1 MLVLFAVILGGIVT
15 GRLLQSRR
23 LAFVSR
29 LIVVIIWALLFL
41 LGLEVGSDPAVVGGM
56 ATLRRTAFVIFVFS
70 VAGSIGASWLL
81 WRRIRGRSASGTEGA
96 GANPASAG
104 SVSGRKL
111 GTGGGGCGA
120 NCSSGTVADISSE
133 TFPNPA
139 ACGASCSAEPSDS
152 AVCRVSCSAE
162 PSDSAVGR
170 VSCSP
175 EPSEP
180 ALFRALC
187 SPQSSEPTAC
197 EPTPAPAC
205 PASDPEKPLSMW
217 NALKGSLVIVAF
229 FVAGCVAGLFALV
242 PFDVAGARVSTYV
255 LYALMFCVGVTLGHD
270 ETLAGRV
277 RRLDPRLALLPVMT
291 AVGTLAGAALA
302 TPLLPPLA
310 VTDTLA
316 VGSGFGY
323 YSLSSIFIADFR
335 GAELGTV
342 ALLCNVM
349 REIFT
354 LLAAP
359 LVARWCGPLA
369 AVSIGGGG
377 PLHRLDRRCD
387 DLRHHAARHH
397 AGGRKALC
405 RGFDFPR
412 LHARFQRSVSG
423 DVFLYAVIVG
433 RNKNSR
439 GSLVS
444 GGRFISGYRSATPR
458 RIRRRRRVPC
468 R

>member
-29 LIVVIIWALLFL
+29 LIAVIIWALLFL

-56 ATLRRTAFVIFVFS
+56 ATLGRTAFVIFVFS

-81 WRRIRGRSASGTEGA
+81 WRRIRVRSASGTEGA
-96 GANPASAG
+96 AANPASAG
-104 SVSGRKL
+104 SVAGR
-111 GTGGGGCGA
+111 GFGAGGGGCGA
-120 NCSSGTVADISSE
+120 NGFSGSVADQSSE
-133 TFPNPA
+133 ALPNPA
-139 ACGASCSAEPSDS
+139 ACGASCL
-152 AVCRVSCSAE
+152 
-162 PSDSAVGR
+162 
-170 VSCSP
+170 P

-180 ALFRALC
+180 ALFCAPC
-187 SPQSSEPTAC
+187 SPQSSSAAC
-197 EPTPAPAC
+197 EPTPAPAS
-205 PASDPEKPLSMW
+205 PASEPEKPLSMW
-217 NALKGSLVIVAF
+217 GALKGSLVIVAF

-242 PFDVAGARVSTYV
+242 PFDVAGVRVSTYV

-310 VTDTLA
+310 VTDMLA

-369 AVSIGGGG
+369 AVSIGGATTFDTTL
-377 PLHRLDRRCD
+377 PVITQ
-387 DLRHHAARHH
+387 AA
-397 AGGRKALC
+397 GK
-405 RGFDFPR
+405 P
-412 LHARFQRSVSG
+412 
-423 DVFLYAVIVG
+423 YAVVSIFHGCTLDFSVPF
-433 RNKNSR
+433 
-439 GSLVS
+439 LVT
-444 GGRFISGYRSATPR
+444 FFCTL
-458 RIRRRRRVPC
+458 
-468 R
+468 

>member
-29 LIVVIIWALLFL
+29 LIAVIIWALLFL

-56 ATLRRTAFVIFVFS
+56 ATLGRTAFVIFVFS

-81 WRRIRGRSASGTEGA
+81 WRRIRGRSASGTEGT

-104 SVSGRKL
+104 SVSGREL

-139 ACGASCSAEPSDS
+139 ACGASCL
-152 AVCRVSCSAE
+152 
-162 PSDSAVGR
+162 
-170 VSCSP
+170 P

-180 ALFRALC
+180 ALFCAPC
-187 SPQSSEPTAC
+187 SPQSSDPTAC

-369 AVSIGGGG
+369 AVSIGGATTFDTTL
-377 PLHRLDRRCD
+377 PVITQ
-387 DLRHHAARHH
+387 AA
-397 AGGRKALC
+397 GK
-405 RGFDFPR
+405 P
-412 LHARFQRSVSG
+412 
-423 DVFLYAVIVG
+423 YAVVSIFHGCTLDFSVPF
-433 RNKNSR
+433 
-439 GSLVS
+439 LVT
-444 GGRFISGYRSATPR
+444 FFCTL
-458 RIRRRRRVPC
+458 
-468 R
+468 

>member
-70 VAGSIGASWLL
+70 VAGSIGVFMAVVAAYPGQASECS
-81 WRRIRGRSASGTEGA
+81 RDGGAPGQIRHRQ
-96 GANPASAG
+96 
-104 SVSGRKL
+104 
-111 GTGGGGCGA
+111 
-120 NCSSGTVADISSE
+120 
-133 TFPNPA
+133 
-139 ACGASCSAEPSDS
+139 
-152 AVCRVSCSAE
+152 
-162 PSDSAVGR
+162 
-170 VSCSP
+170 
-175 EPSEP
+175 
-180 ALFRALC
+180 ALFRVGNLGPEDAGAGVRIALPGLLRIYLPKRSRIRRRVARHALLNLRIQRC
-187 SPQSSEPTAC
+187 VVCHALLNLRIQRWVACHARPNLRSRHCFARCVSPQSSEPTAC

-310 VTDTLA
+310 VTDPLA

-335 GAELGTV
+335 GAEV
-342 ALLCNVM
+342 WEPSLCYA
-349 REIFT
+349 T
-354 LLAAP
+354 SC
-359 LVARWCGPLA
+359 ARSSRCWPRRWSPVGADRWRPSRS
-369 AVSIGGGG
+369 AVRPPST
-377 PLHRLDRRCD
+377 PRCPSSRR
-387 DLRHHAARHH
+387 RPESPMPWFRFSTAARSIS
-397 AGGRKALC
+397 A
-405 RGFDFPR
+405 F
-412 LHARFQRSVSG
+412 RFW
-423 DVFLYAVIVG
+423 
-433 RNKNSR
+433 
-439 GSLVS
+439 
-444 GGRFISGYRSATPR
+444 
-458 RIRRRRRVPC
+458 
-468 R
+468 

>member
-1 MLVLFAVILGGIVT
+1 MLVLFAVIFGGIVT

-29 LIVVIIWALLFL
+29 LIAVIIWALLFL

-56 ATLRRTAFVIFVFS
+56 ATLGRTAFVIFVFS

-81 WRRIRGRSASGTEGA
+81 WRRIRGRSAAGAEDAGLNPVYADPVPGRVSGA
-96 GANPASAG
+96 GD
-104 SVSGRKL
+104 
-111 GTGGGGCGA
+111 GTFDA
-120 NCSSGTVADISSE
+120 DISSGTVADQTSE
-133 TFPNPA
+133 ALPNPA
-139 ACGASCSAEPSDS
+139 
-152 AVCRVSCSAE
+152 
-162 PSDSAVGR
+162 
-170 VSCSP
+170 
-175 EPSEP
+175 
-180 ALFRALC
+180 LHRALC
-187 SPQSSEPTAC
+187 LPEPPDSEAC
-197 EPTPAPAC
+197 KQAPTPAS
-205 PASDPEKPLSMW
+205 PASEPEKTLSMW
-217 NALKGSLVIVAF
+217 GALKGSLVIVAF

-369 AVSIGGGG
+369 AVSIGGATTFDATL
-377 PLHRLDRRCD
+377 PVITQ
-387 DLRHHAARHH
+387 AA
-397 AGGRKALC
+397 GK
-405 RGFDFPR
+405 P
-412 LHARFQRSVSG
+412 
-423 DVFLYAVIVG
+423 YAVVSIFHGCTLDFSVPF
-433 RNKNSR
+433 
-439 GSLVS
+439 LVT
-444 GGRFISGYRSATPR
+444 FFCTL
-458 RIRRRRRVPC
+458 
-468 R
+468 

>member
-1 MLVLFAVILGGIVT
+1 MLVLFAVIFGGIVT

-29 LIVVIIWALLFL
+29 LIAVIIWALLFL

-56 ATLRRTAFVIFVFS
+56 ATLGRTAFVIFVFS

-81 WRRIRGRSASGTEGA
+81 WRRIRVRSASGTEGA
-96 GANPASAG
+96 AANPASAG
-104 SVSGRKL
+104 SVAGR
-111 GTGGGGCGA
+111 GFGAGGGGCGA
-120 NCSSGTVADISSE
+120 NGFSGSVADQSSE
-133 TFPNPA
+133 ALPNPA
-139 ACGASCSAEPSDS
+139 ACGA
-152 AVCRVSCSAE
+152 
-162 PSDSAVGR
+162 
-170 VSCSP
+170 SCSP

-180 ALFRALC
+180 ALFCAPC
-187 SPQSSEPTAC
+187 SPQSSSAAC
-197 EPTPAPAC
+197 EPTPAPAS
-205 PASDPEKPLSMW
+205 PASEPEKPLSMW
-217 NALKGSLVIVAF
+217 GALKGSLVIVAF

-369 AVSIGGGG
+369 AVSIGGATTFDTTL
-377 PLHRLDRRCD
+377 PVITQ
-387 DLRHHAARHH
+387 AA
-397 AGGRKALC
+397 GK
-405 RGFDFPR
+405 P
-412 LHARFQRSVSG
+412 
-423 DVFLYAVIVG
+423 YAVVSIFHGCTLDFSVPF
-433 RNKNSR
+433 
-439 GSLVS
+439 LVT
-444 GGRFISGYRSATPR
+444 FFCTL
-458 RIRRRRRVPC
+458 
-468 R
+468 

>member
-29 LIVVIIWALLFL
+29 LIAVIIWALLFL

-56 ATLRRTAFVIFVFS
+56 ATLGRTAFVIFVFS

-104 SVSGRKL
+104 SVSGREL

-133 TFPNPA
+133 TLPNPA
-139 ACGASCSAEPSDS
+139 ARG
-152 AVCRVSCSAE
+152 VSCSAE

-175 EPSEP
+175 DSSEP
-180 ALFRALC
+180 ALFRAPC
-187 SPQSSEPTAC
+187 SPQSSDSAAC
-197 EPTPAPAC
+197 ELTPAPAC

-369 AVSIGGGG
+369 AVSIGGATTFDTTL
-377 PLHRLDRRCD
+377 PVITQ
-387 DLRHHAARHH
+387 AA
-397 AGGRKALC
+397 GK
-405 RGFDFPR
+405 P
-412 LHARFQRSVSG
+412 
-423 DVFLYAVIVG
+423 YAVVSIFHGCTLDFSVPF
-433 RNKNSR
+433 
-439 GSLVS
+439 LVT
-444 GGRFISGYRSATPR
+444 FFCTL
-458 RIRRRRRVPC
+458 
-468 R
+468 

>member
-29 LIVVIIWALLFL
+29 LIAVIIWALLFL

-56 ATLRRTAFVIFVFS
+56 ATLGRTAFVIFVFS

-81 WRRIRGRSASGTEGA
+81 WRRIRGRSAFGTEGA

-104 SVSGRKL
+104 SVSGREL

-133 TFPNPA
+133 TLPNPA
-139 ACGASCSAEPSDS
+139 VRGVSCSPESSDS
-152 AVCRVSCSAE
+152 AVCRVSGSAE

-180 ALFRALC
+180 ALFCAPC
-187 SPQSSEPTAC
+187 SPQSSSAAC
-197 EPTPAPAC
+197 EPTPAPAS
-205 PASDPEKPLSMW
+205 PASEPEKPLSMW
-217 NALKGSLVIVAF
+217 GALKGSLVIVAF

-291 AVGTLAGAALA
+291 AVGTLAGAALS
-302 TPLLPPLA
+302 TLLLPPLTA
-310 VTDTLA
+310 GDTMA
-316 VGSGFGY
+316 VGAGFGY

-349 REIFT
+349 RELFT

-359 LVARWCGPLA
+359 LVARWFGPLA
-369 AVSIGGGG
+369 AVSIGGATTFDTTL
-377 PLHRLDRRCD
+377 PIITQS
-387 DLRHHAARHH
+387 
-397 AGGRKALC
+397 AGK
-405 RGFDFPR
+405 P
-412 LHARFQRSVSG
+412 
-423 DVFLYAVIVG
+423 YAVVSVFHG
-433 RNKNSR
+433 CVLDFSVPF
-439 GSLVS
+439 LVT
-444 GGRFISGYRSATPR
+444 FFCTM
-458 RIRRRRRVPC
+458 
-468 R
+468 